1 MISPLSAPVL
11 GTSAVVSTPAIW
23 AVWRGALP
31 FDVGLTRFLVVQL
44 ACWLALS
51 AVAALLSPARTPSG
65 PHPGPQPGPQP
76 GPHPGPQPGPQP
88 HGSGPRA

>member
-51 AVAALLSPARTPSG
+51 AVAALLSPPRTP
-65 PHPGPQPGPQP
+65 PRTPPGPPAPSQQRPQ
-76 GPHPGPQPGPQP
+76 
-88 HGSGPRA
+88 SRDSVPRP

>member
-51 AVAALLSPARTPSG
+51 AVAALLSPPRTP
-65 PHPGPQPGPQP
+65 PGPPAPSQQRPQ
-76 GPHPGPQPGPQP
+76 
-88 HGSGPRA
+88 SRDSVPRP